1 MVIGG
6 VMSACMGVTFPA
18 LSTFLG
24 GSIDS
29 FGLESRRLEEARG
42 NLFNMIYLGAG
53 ALLGGSIMFTFWNI
67 TGEKQA
73 IKCRKEFFKS
83 LIKQEMGWFDSQNVA
98 ELVNNFTLDVL
109 TF

>member
-6 VMSACMGVTFPA
+6 ILSACMGVTFPA

-29 FGLESRRLEEARG
+29 FGLESQRLEEARK

-53 ALLGGSIMFTFWNI
+53 ALVGGSIMFTFWNI
-67 TGEKQA
+67 TGQKQA
-73 IKCRKEFFKS
+73 IKCRKEFFRS
-83 LIKQEMGWFDSQNVA
+83 LIKQEMGWLDTQNIA
-98 ELVNNFTLDVL
+98 ELVNAFTVDVL